1 LELGTTTPKSIKESR
16 KNLML
21 FSIIDALSALGV
33 GEMKLV
39 ELVDL
44 AKSFTLSLDKE
55 DSGLSIRLGTFM
67 ATRTFEADGKLLNT
81 EVAGNTSGID
91 GRRAIIQQISAITSG
106 MNQSDKLAL
115 LKSIFGEES
124 TGLSQLDKLLA
135 SRLLITACEG
145 LSTPISV
152 CRVKLTNSRYPSL
165 SRGKRG
171 HR

>member
-1 LELGTTTPKSIKESR
+1 
-16 KNLML
+16 ML

-33 GEMKLV
+33 GEMKLA

-55 DSGLSIRLGTFM
+55 NSGLSIRLGTFM
-67 ATRTFEADGKLLNT
+67 ATHTFEADGKLLNT
-81 EVAGNTSGID
+81 EVAGNTSSID

-152 CRVKLTNSRYPSL
+152 CRIKLTKSRYPPL